1 MTGVAMKRKRNGL
14 VVVNAFLSL
23 LLCQAVVADQVAEKA
38 AVEVANQ
45 WVALVDEGK
54 YAQSWD
60 SAAGYFKGAVKKGQW
75 EASLSAGRKPLGRV
89 LSRKVKA
96 KQYTTTLPG
105 APDGQYVVIQY
116 ETSFERKASALETVT
131 PMREK
136 DGKWRVAGYYIR

>member
-1 MTGVAMKRKRNGL
+1 MKTKRNAL
-14 VVVNAFLSL
+14 VALGVFWSVV
-23 LLCQAVVADQVAEKA
+23 LCQAAVADQAEQKA

-45 WVALVDEGK
+45 WVALVDGGN

-60 SAAGYFKGAVKKGQW
+60 HAASYFKGAAKKYQW

-105 APDGQYVVIQY
+105 APDGHYVVIQY
-116 ETSFERKASALETVT
+116 ETSFEGKASAIETIT

>member
-1 MTGVAMKRKRNGL
+1 MKTKRNAL
-14 VVVNAFLSL
+14 VAVGVFWSVV
-23 LLCQAVVADQVAEKA
+23 LCQAAVADQAAEKA
-38 AVEVANQ
+38 AVEVANA

-54 YAQSWD
+54 YGQSWD
-60 SAAGYFKGAVKKGQW
+60 NAADYFKGAVKKDQW

-96 KQYTTTLPG
+96 SQYKTTLPG
-105 APDGQYVVIQY
+105 APDGHYVVIQY
-116 ETSFERKASALETVT
+116 ETSFERKSSAIETIT

>member
-1 MTGVAMKRKRNGL
+1 MKTKRNAL
-14 VVVNAFLSL
+14 VAVGVFWSVV
-23 LLCQAVVADQVAEKA
+23 LCQAVVADQAAEKA
-38 AVEVANQ
+38 AVEAATQ
-45 WVALVDEGK
+45 WVALVDQGK

-60 SAAGYFKGAVKKGQW
+60 NAAGYFKGAVKKDQW
-75 EASLSAGRKPLGRV
+75 EASLSAGRKPLGRII
-89 LSRKVKA
+89 SRKLKA

-116 ETSFERKASALETVT
+116 ETSFERKSSAIETIT

>member
-1 MTGVAMKRKRNGL
+1 MKTKRSPLIAL
-14 VVVNAFLSL
+14 VVFWSVV
-23 LLCQAVVADQVAEKA
+23 LCQAAVADQAAERA
-38 AVEVANQ
+38 AVEAATQ

-60 SAAGYFKGAVKKGQW
+60 NAAGYFKGAVKKDQW
-75 EASLSAGRKPLGRV
+75 EASLSAGRKPLGKV
-89 LSRKVKA
+89 LSRKVKT

-105 APDGQYVVIQY
+105 APDGQYVVIHY
-116 ETSFERKASALETVT
+116 ETSFERKASATETIT

>member
-1 MTGVAMKRKRNGL
+1 MKMKRNAL
-14 VVVNAFLSL
+14 VALGVFWSVVF
-23 LLCQAVVADQVAEKA
+23 CQTVVADQAAEKA
-38 AVEVANQ
+38 AVEAANS

-60 SAAGYFKGAVKKGQW
+60 NAADYFKSAVKKDQW
-75 EASLSAGRKPLGRV
+75 ESSLSAGRKPLGKV

-116 ETSFERKASALETVT
+116 ETSFERKASAIETIT
-131 PMREK
+131 PMRDK